1 MSRPLLGLLL
11 FTCLFLTTIAEP
23 TTVSY
28 IYEVEKEEGQDFLE
42 LTISTSAEDTSLQ
55 AAIT

>member
-11 FTCLFLTTIAEP
+11 FTCLFLTAIAEP

>member
-11 FTCLFLTTIAEP
+11 FTCLILTAIAEP

-42 LTISTSAEDTSLQ
+42 LTISTSSEDTSLQ